1 MRHLQLEGSSEQSQ
15 RPVDHCPSG
24 TWFGAG
30 AGAGTGTGTADLEV
44 GALMELFGYI
54 AATNTNV
61 DNE

>member
-30 AGAGTGTGTADLEV
+30 AGAGTGTADLEV

-54 AATNTNV
+54 AATNTSV